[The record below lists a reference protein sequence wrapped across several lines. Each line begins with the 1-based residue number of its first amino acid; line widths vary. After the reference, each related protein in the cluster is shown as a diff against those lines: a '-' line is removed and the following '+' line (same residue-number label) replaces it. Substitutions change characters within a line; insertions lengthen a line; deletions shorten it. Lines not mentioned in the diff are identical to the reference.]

1 MTDYFWI
8 FFVAETFA
16 SETFAVGYFLEG
28 DAFFCYLTVQ
38 LTFVLTE
45 CYVSFVVNSSVVP
58 HGRPKCLVV
67 STGKANSTMV
77 LFGISLNILGAL
89 CYIKK
94 LDP

>member
-45 CYVSFVVNSSVVP
+45 CYVSFVV
-58 HGRPKCLVV
+58 KCQ
-67 STGKANSTMV
+67 
-77 LFGISLNILGAL
+77 
-89 CYIKK
+89 
-94 LDP
+94 